1 MIDVSGT
8 LVLITG
14 ANGGLG
20 RHVTNTFL
28 EAGATVAGASRSIR
42 NEDFPH
48 ARFRAFPAEL
58 SSSSAAQALV
68 AAVTARL
75 GRIDALVH
83 LVGGFAGGSSIAETD
98 DVVLE
103 EMLGVN
109 LRPAFYMAKAVL
121 PGMREAGAGRIV
133 MIGTR
138 AALEPQAGTAA
149 YAASKA
155 ALLALVRSIALE
167 YKPYGITANAIVPG
181 TIDTPA
187 NRAAMPRADFSTW
200 VDPGRIAEVAL
211 WLVSDAAAA
220 VTGAWIPVYGR
231 NA

>member
-1 MIDVSGT
+1 MIDLSGK

-14 ANGGLG
+14 ATGGLG
-20 RHVTNTFL
+20 RHVTNAFL
-28 EAGATVAGASRSIR
+28 GAGAMVAGVSRSIR
-42 NEDFPH
+42 DTDFPSP
-48 ARFRAFPAEL
+48 RFRAFPAEL
-58 SSSSAAQALV
+58 TSSSAAQALV
-68 AAVTARL
+68 AAVQARL
-75 GRIDALVH
+75 GRIDALAH
-83 LVGGFAGGSSIAETD
+83 LVGGFAGGKSVAETD
-98 DVVLE
+98 DGVLE

-133 MIGTR
+133 VIGSR
-138 AALEPQAGTAA
+138 AALEPQAGTSA

-155 ALLALVRSIALE
+155 ALLALVRSIAVE
-167 YKPYGITANAIVPG
+167 YKPYGITANAIVTG

-231 NA
+231 SA

>member
-1 MIDVSGT
+1 MIDLNGK

-14 ANGGLG
+14 ASGGLG
-20 RHVTNTFL
+20 RHVTNAFL
-28 EAGATVAGASRSIR
+28 EAGATVAGVSRSIR
-42 NEDFPH
+42 DEDFPH

-58 SSSSAAQALV
+58 ASSSAAQALV
-68 AAVTARL
+68 AAVKARL

-83 LVGGFAGGSSIAETD
+83 LVGGFAGGKSLAETD
-98 DVVLE
+98 DAVLDQ
-103 EMLGVN
+103 MLGVN
-109 LRPAFYMAKAVL
+109 LRAAFYVARAVL
-121 PGMREAGAGRIV
+121 GGMREAGSGRIV
-133 MIGTR
+133 MIGSR
-138 AALEPQAGTAA
+138 AALEPQAGTSA

-155 ALLALVRSIALE
+155 ALLALVRSIAVE

-200 VDPGRIAEVAL
+200 VDPRRIAEVAL

-231 NA
+231 SA

>member
-1 MIDVSGT
+1 MIDLSGK

-14 ANGGLG
+14 ATGGLG
-20 RHVTNTFL
+20 RHVTNAFL
-28 EAGATVAGASRSIR
+28 EAGASVAGVSRSIR
-42 NEDFPH
+42 DTDFSSP
-48 ARFRAFPAEL
+48 RFRAFPAEL
-58 SSSSAAQALV
+58 TSSSAAQALV
-68 AAVTARL
+68 AAVQARL
-75 GRIDALVH
+75 GRIDALAH
-83 LVGGFAGGSSIAETD
+83 LVGGFAGGKSVAETD
-98 DVVLE
+98 DGVLE

-133 MIGTR
+133 VIGSR
-138 AALEPQAGTAA
+138 AALEPQAGTSA

-155 ALLALVRSIALE
+155 ALLALVRSIAVE
-167 YKPYGITANAIVPG
+167 YKPYGITANAIVTG

-200 VDPGRIAEVAL
+200 VDPRRIAEVAL

-231 NA
+231 SA